1 MCLFGLIFLALF
13 YISLPII
20 LSAQSQD
27 CFLLFLFVFGFF
39 WLSHIFLCIT
49 FFARQFSFAWEPL
62 SPARPV
68 LPQALVSQVSGQMC
82 QKATVVPSLN
92 YLCTNFT
99 CLSSDWSP
107 FISLILRKKPSF
119 TRKIYDLRILFT
131 TNMKAYRG
139 SWFYYSGTNCF
150 PKILQLKNQI
160 LYLKRY

>member
-13 YISLPII
+13 YKSLPII

-27 CFLLFLFVFGFF
+27 CFLLFLFVFVFF

-49 FFARQFSFAWEPL
+49 FFARQFSFVWEPL
-62 SPARPV
+62 SPAGPV
-68 LPQALVSQVSGQMC
+68 LPQAPVSQVSGQMC
-82 QKATVVPSLN
+82 QKATVVPSLD
-92 YLCTNFT
+92 YVCTNFT

-107 FISLILRKKPSF
+107 FNCLILRKKPSF
-119 TRKIYDLRILFT
+119 TCKICDLRILFT

-150 PKILQLKNQI
+150 LKILQLKSQI